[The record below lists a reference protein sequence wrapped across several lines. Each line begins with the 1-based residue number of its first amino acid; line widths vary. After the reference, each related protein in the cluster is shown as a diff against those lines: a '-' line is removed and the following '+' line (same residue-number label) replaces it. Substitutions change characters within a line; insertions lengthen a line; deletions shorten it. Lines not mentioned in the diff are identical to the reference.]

1 MKIVMEMLDK
11 NSAKPLYEQLYEL
24 MRDEIL
30 KGRLKEGKKLPSKR
44 SLSDKLQ
51 ISLITVENAYSQLIA
66 EGYVRSEQRSGYYV
80 QYSGGAVEIPKIES
94 RKKNDVPSE
103 NSETPLSEGE
113 STFPFSVWTR
123 LNRSIILE
131 KGTELL
137 KNVQNGG
144 AYELREAISGYL
156 YRARGINIPAE
167 RIIIGSGTEYLYN
180 LIIQLLGRD
189 KCYGIENPG
198 YPKLPKI
205 YSLNNVKYEYISLDE
220 SGMKVDELQ
229 KNHVDIAHISPA
241 HHFPT
246 GIVMPI
252 NRRREILDWAK
263 GGEHF
268 IIEDDYD
275 SEFRRSGK
283 PVPTIFGTDESERV
297 IYINTFSQTIA
308 PSVRISYMCL
318 PEKLYK
324 LWNEKMGFYACTVPS
339 FEQYTLARFISEG
352 YFERHINRTKK
363 RFRRICE
370 MVLEL
375 ISRYPDVRIS
385 EENAGLHFT
394 VEIPENS
401 DKMIKEC
408 EKCGIKI
415 TPLSDYYADSSQ
427 CAPNLFLVN
436 YADACE
442 DKTAELL
449 SG

>member
-94 RKKNDVPSE
+94 RKENDVPSE

-220 SGMKVDELQ
+220 SGMKVDEL
-229 KNHVDIAHISPA
+229 
-241 HHFPT
+241 
-246 GIVMPI
+246 
-252 NRRREILDWAK
+252 
-263 GGEHF
+263 
-268 IIEDDYD
+268 
-275 SEFRRSGK
+275 
-283 PVPTIFGTDESERV
+283 
-297 IYINTFSQTIA
+297 
-308 PSVRISYMCL
+308 
-318 PEKLYK
+318 
-324 LWNEKMGFYACTVPS
+324 
-339 FEQYTLARFISEG
+339 
-352 YFERHINRTKK
+352 
-363 RFRRICE
+363 
-370 MVLEL
+370 
-375 ISRYPDVRIS
+375 
-385 EENAGLHFT
+385 
-394 VEIPENS
+394 
-401 DKMIKEC
+401 
-408 EKCGIKI
+408 
-415 TPLSDYYADSSQ
+415 
-427 CAPNLFLVN
+427 
-436 YADACE
+436 
-442 DKTAELL
+442 
-449 SG
+449 